1 MRGID
6 ALAQPDVGV
15 DFAAYCLFV
24 GKRFASPRCQLS
36 AATVLGMP
44 DKPTKSSRRYEP
56 LRSGRSIMRPSE
68 HRLRAEQLRR
78 AGRHEWAAHHEQL
91 ARVIE
96 KRLARKPTLH

>member
-6 ALAQPDVGV
+6 ALARPDVGV
-15 DFAAYCLFV
+15 DFAACYPFV
-24 GKRFASPRCQLS
+24 RKRFASPHRQLS

-68 HRLRAEQLRR
+68 HRLRAEHLRR
-78 AGRHEWAAHHEQL
+78 AGRHELATHHELL
-91 ARVIE
+91 AQVIE
-96 KRLARKPTLH
+96 KRLSRKPTLH